1 MSILE
6 KYSITSLGHSMFK
19 DNVSISNI
27 IKALIGGFL
36 GTLAFTLMG
45 KFIAPHLIGHSMN
58 VAAIIAHMLGTSDTV
73 GLMMHFMV
81 GTIVF
86 PIAYLLIG
94 YSRLPGS
101 GWLRGLVFLIPIYL
115 GAMIVVM
122 PMAGKGIFFHSMPM
136 SMVALMGH
144 MVYGIILGLVV
155 GTPKN
160 NK

>member
-1 MSILE
+1 
-6 KYSITSLGHSMFK
+6 MFK
-19 DNVSISNI
+19 DNISTGNVV
-27 IKALIGGFL
+27 KALVGGFL

-45 KFIAPHLIGHSMN
+45 KFLAPHLIGHSMD
-58 VAAIIAHMLGTSDTV
+58 VAAIIAHMLGTSESI

-86 PIAYLLIG
+86 PIGYLLIG

-101 GWLRGLVFLIPIYL
+101 GWLRGLLFLIPIYL
-115 GAMIVVM
+115 IAMTVVI
-122 PMAGKGIFFHSMPM
+122 PMAGKGLFFHSMPM

-144 MVYGIILGLVV
+144 MVYGIILGAIV
-155 GTPKN
+155 GTPKK

>member
-1 MSILE
+1 
-6 KYSITSLGHSMFK
+6 MFK
-19 DNVSISNI
+19 DNISTGNVV
-27 IKALIGGFL
+27 KALVGGFL

-45 KFIAPHLIGHSMN
+45 KFLAPHLIGHSMD
-58 VAAIIAHMLGTSDTV
+58 VAAIIAHMLGTSESI

-86 PIAYLLIG
+86 PIGYLLIG

-101 GWLRGLVFLIPIYL
+101 GWLRGLLFLIPIYL
-115 GAMIVVM
+115 IAMTVVI
-122 PMAGKGIFFHSMPM
+122 PMAGKGLFFHSMPM

>member
-1 MSILE
+1 M
-6 KYSITSLGHSMFK
+6 
-19 DNVSISNI
+19 D
-27 IKALIGGFL
+27 
-36 GTLAFTLMG
+36 
-45 KFIAPHLIGHSMN
+45 
-58 VAAIIAHMLGTSDTV
+58 VAAIIAHMLGTSESI

-86 PIAYLLIG
+86 PIGYLLIG

-101 GWLRGLVFLIPIYL
+101 GWLRGLLFLIPIYL
-115 GAMIVVM
+115 IAMIVVM

-144 MVYGIILGLVV
+144 MVYGIILGIIV
-155 GTPKN
+155 GTPNN